1 MDFFTYLLFSL
12 LFSFLDFFFLITFLE
27 QRNPEQMNDDIV
39 LRNAQFRPQTYGP
52 EEMIV
57 GRPAPLLIPDSNSIW
72 ARKDG
77 IFPYNPFFQF
87 NPVDQ
92 MITQYPVGVG
102 LLPNGVQ
109 MPPSVMP
116 SGMIQSVTS
125 SDPTQQIQITSVSP
139 EGVIVNQSETAAQ
152 SSEPSLSESSILST
166 LPQHSLNENNIST
179 NKEQIIQ
186 TTEITNNNASSDAKL
201 TNYNTDN
208 SSKKEESGVPD
219 PPSKTSDDNDLFTS
233 ENSSQ
238 SE

>member
-1 MDFFTYLLFSL
+1 MDFLHIYF
-12 LFSFLDFFFLITFLE
+12 FLDYFLFLIIFLITFLE
-27 QRNPEQMNDDIV
+27 QRNPEQLNDDIV
-39 LRNAQFRPQTYGP
+39 LRNPQFRPQTYGP

-57 GRPAPLLIPDSNSIW
+57 GRPAPLLIPDSNSVW

-109 MPPSVMP
+109 IPPSVIP
-116 SGMIQSVTS
+116 SGMIQSVAST
-125 SDPTQQIQITSVSP
+125 DPTQQIQITSVSP
-139 EGVIVNQSETAAQ
+139 EGVIVSQPETPAQ
-152 SSEPSLSESSILST
+152 SSDPSLSESSILST

-186 TTEITNNNASSDAKL
+186 TTEITNNNTSSDPKL

-219 PPSKTSDDNDLFTS
+219 PPSKTSDDNDLFAS